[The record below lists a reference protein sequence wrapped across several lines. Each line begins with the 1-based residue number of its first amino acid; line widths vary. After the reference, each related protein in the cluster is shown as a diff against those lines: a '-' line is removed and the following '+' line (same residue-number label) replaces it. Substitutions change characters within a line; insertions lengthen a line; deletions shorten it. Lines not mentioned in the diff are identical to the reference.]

1 MSLKFVITAPLLQGC
16 TQDVRAAHVSRCLTH
31 DSRAD
36 AVEMSSVKSD
46 SIDRTVSFVFV
57 SAATPNNARLLPLS
71 LSLSYS
77 LSPSPVMLSVAFK
90 ESFMPAGLLG
100 AKAFGKHTTAPKGA
114 AGYFAKATSAECVC
128 TCSARVC
135 MCLKSY
141 RELLRRALE
150 GYSGKVLGKKHFLRK
165 FVTFSFILC

>member
-1 MSLKFVITAPLLQGC
+1 MPGQSTSHVASLTTHAQTRWKCQVSKATALTEQWVLFLSQLQPPTMRVC
-16 TQDVRAAHVSRCLTH
+16 FR
-31 DSRAD
+31 
-36 AVEMSSVKSD
+36 
-46 SIDRTVSFVFV
+46 
-57 SAATPNNARLLPLS
+57 S

-77 LSPSPVMLSVAFK
+77 LSPCPVMLSVAFK

-100 AKAFGKHTTAPKGA
+100 AKAFGKYTTAPKGA

>member
-1 MSLKFVITAPLLQGC
+1 MRLKFVLTALSLQGC
-16 TQDVRAAHVSRCLTH
+16 TQDARAAHDSRCLTH

-71 LSLSYS
+71 FSV
-77 LSPSPVMLSVAFK
+77 SPSPVMLSVAFSK
-90 ESFMPAGLLG
+90 SFMPAGLLG
-100 AKAFGKHTTAPKGA
+100 AKAFGKHSTAPKGA

-141 RELLRRALE
+141 TELLRRA
-150 GYSGKVLGKKHFLRK
+150 
-165 FVTFSFILC
+165 

>member
-1 MSLKFVITAPLLQGC
+1 MSLKFVITAPLLQAC
-16 TQDVRAAHVSRCLTH
+16 TQDARAAHVSRCLTH

-46 SIDRTVSFVFV
+46 SIDRTVSFVCV
-57 SAATPNNARLLPLS
+57 SAATPNNARLLPL
-71 LSLSYS
+71 S